1 MIHSAKTL
9 NWPYTSCLLSQLY
22 QNWKCCIKMRKSLF
36 GVDSFFYGH
45 HLPVSRKH
53 QLEFHLGLLPWK
65 PWKEIKLSS
74 STSFAK
80 LDTIERR
87 RSLTS
92 FFSQIRKHQYCVAKK
107 GRNGWQ
113 STKIWRLECQANW
126 TRRGDGR
133 ERSYWVIETS
143 VIFLKKRLHNCFSY
157 LRTKRSDQN

>member
-22 QNWKCCIKMRKSLF
+22 QNWKCCIKMQKSLF

-53 QLEFHLGLLPWK
+53 QLEFQLGLLPWK

-80 LDTIERR
+80 LDTNERR

-92 FFSQIRKHQYCVAKK
+92 FFLNIV
-107 GRNGWQ
+107 W
-113 STKIWRLECQANW
+113 
-126 TRRGDGR
+126 
-133 ERSYWVIETS
+133 
-143 VIFLKKRLHNCFSY
+143 LKKAEMDDKVQKFGGWSARQTGQDGGMGEKGVIGWLRPVWYSWQNVSY

>member
-22 QNWKCCIKMRKSLF
+22 QNWKCCIKMQKSLF

-80 LDTIERR
+80 LDTNERR

-113 STKIWRLECQANW
+113 STKNLAAGVPGKLEKTGGWA
-126 TRRGDGR
+126 RKELLGD
-133 ERSYWVIETS
+133 WDQCDIPDKT
-143 VIFLKKRLHNCFSY
+143 FLI
-157 LRTKRSDQN
+157 

>member
-22 QNWKCCIKMRKSLF
+22 QNWKWCIKIQKSLF
-36 GVDSFFYGH
+36 GVESFFYGH
-45 HLPVSRKH
+45 HLPVARKH

-107 GRNGWQ
+107 KAEMDDKVQKFGGWSARQ
-113 STKIWRLECQANW
+113 TGQ
-126 TRRGDGR
+126 DGGMG
-133 ERSYWVIETS
+133 EKEVIGW
-143 VIFLKKRLHNCFSY
+143 
-157 LRTKRSDQN
+157 LRPVWYSWKNVYTIAFRI